1 MNVNERILNQ
11 HVEYEP
17 QAYMYAFTIELEIS
31 AAAMW
36 CFANHLKINVKK
48 FSFCNSFKFCFSVFS
63 RKSNR
68 YHQTNY
74 RKYK

>member
-17 QAYMYAFTIELEIS
+17 QAYVYAFTIELEIC

-36 CFANHLKINVKK
+36 CFVNHLNV
-48 FSFCNSFKFCFSVFS
+48 NVREYS
-63 RKSNR
+63 R
-68 YHQTNY
+68 QTIVSDESSLSRSILPRN
-74 RKYK
+74 

>member
-17 QAYMYAFTIELEIS
+17 QAYMYAFTIELEIC

-36 CFANHLKINVKK
+36 CFVNHLQSDVSK
-48 FSFCNSFKFCFSVFS
+48 C
-63 RKSNR
+63 
-68 YHQTNY
+68 
-74 RKYK
+74 RKYFFFTI